1 MRRVL
6 WVCMALVL
14 AAWGPNKG
22 GRSSRL
28 RDAQQAP
35 TAGKEYVSALPSSPK
50 TLDALN
56 QDGCAVGKIRL
67 RPGRVFIRRGSAV
80 RQRADPGANRAVC
93 PAVGAFL
100 QRFISTVHPLMG
112 ESQ

>member
-6 WVCMALVL
+6 WVRMALVL

-22 GRSSRL
+22 GRSSRP
-28 RDAQQAP
+28 REARRAP
-35 TAGKEYVSALPSSPK
+35 LVSKECIFALPRFRE

-56 QDGCAVGKIRL
+56 QVGRALRKMGH

-80 RQRADPGANRAVC
+80 RQADPGATWAVC
-93 PAVGAFL
+93 PAVERVL
-100 QRFISTVHPLMG
+100 QRFIDTVRPLMG